1 MSQLLSI
8 TGDDELDEERDDDD
22 GDAEVMV
29 IFVNTLFIYI
39 AYLI

>member
-1 MSQLLSI
+1 LLSI

>member
-1 MSQLLSI
+1 LLSI

-39 AYLI
+39 AYLICLK